1 MPTSSGSQINF
12 RWQEIIFFLGLLKY
26 FYSDNSGA
34 GLWRKGTKAWGPVQ
48 CGSECSATVVEE
60 GGADS
65 DSDNSVWDYF
75 G

>member
-1 MPTSSGSQINF
+1 MLGTVQ
-12 RWQEIIFFLGLLKY
+12 IFF
-26 FYSDNSGA
+26 SDNSGA

-48 CGSECSATVVEE
+48 CSSECSDTVVEE
-60 GGADS
+60 GTDS